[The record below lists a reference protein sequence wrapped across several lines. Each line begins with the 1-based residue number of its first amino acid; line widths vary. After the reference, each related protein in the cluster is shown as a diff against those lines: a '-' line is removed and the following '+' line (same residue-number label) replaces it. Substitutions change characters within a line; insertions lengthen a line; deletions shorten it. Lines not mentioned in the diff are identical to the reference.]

1 MKPIVKKTIAILIL
15 LFAVMFIA
23 RFLAGFF
30 YEFGRTDDQSRSR
43 ENFSWSSFSDIKY
56 DKVVSSNIRQ
66 LSSGVLT
73 SIDANV
79 NLLEVF
85 AKEAQLR
92 STTEKFESDE
102 GKTRSVINQY
112 GALIR
117 IEQKEGLTPYRK
129 LQLVIR
135 VSESKFDGLVRD
147 LQKVGKQEYFQVL
160 KEDKSEEAKKLL
172 VEKKS
177 LEEYLKSLIA
187 LRKSAGKVEEFLAL
201 EGKIQEIRRKVEELD
216 AGIGKFAGTE
226 SFNNVS
232 FALGENR
239 PFFVDPNQYPV
250 GARLMDAL
258 LWTVGYYFLFVFLAG
273 AAGLIVWSGYI
284 VFRRG

>member
-1 MKPIVKKTIAILIL
+1 MKPIVKKTIAVLIL
-15 LFAVMFIA
+15 LFAGMFIA
-23 RFLAGFF
+23 RFIAGFF
-30 YEFGRTDDQSRSR
+30 CDFDRADDQSRSR
-43 ENFSWSSFSDIKY
+43 ERFDWARFSDIKY
-56 DKVVSSNIRQ
+56 DKTVSSNIRQ
-66 LSSGVLT
+66 LPSGVLT
-73 SIDANV
+73 FMGENI

-85 AKEAQLR
+85 AKEAQVR
-92 STTEKFESDE
+92 STTDKFKSDE
-102 GKTRSVINQY
+102 EKTRSVINQY

-117 IEQKEGLTPYRK
+117 IEQKEGLPPYRK

-135 VSESKFDGLVRD
+135 VSENKFDALVRD
-147 LQKVGKQEYFQVL
+147 LQGVGKKEYFQVL

-177 LEEYLKSLIA
+177 LEEYLKSLIV

-201 EGKIQEIRRKVEELD
+201 EGKIQEIRRKIEELD

-239 PFFVDPNQYPV
+239 PFFVDPHQYPI
-250 GARLMDAL
+250 GARLVDAL
-258 LWTVGYYFLFVFLAG
+258 IWSVEYYLIFIFFAG
-273 AAGLIVWSGYI
+273 AACLIVWSGYT
-284 VFRRG
+284 VFKRG